1 MSDSSGAHPKPGHG
15 VCPHYTL
22 ALHKSHASG
31 TLESLRGSCGGGKE
45 VAVSASL
52 ESLRGSFGGGKEV
65 AVSALNLNFFAFL
78 GLCLILKRNF
88 LSGANLWGKENTCA
102 ERDVLGK
109 RVLCFL
115 RIIEE

>member
-1 MSDSSGAHPKPGHG
+1 M
-15 VCPHYTL
+15 
-22 ALHKSHASG
+22 
-31 TLESLRGSCGGGKE
+31 
-45 VAVSASL
+45 
-52 ESLRGSFGGGKEV
+52 
-65 AVSALNLNFFAFL
+65 SALNLNFFAFL